1 MKSGGQA
8 GARRSDSLP
17 RGRLYIRGPEEA
29 VNETGSAR
37 HPVRSAKKV
46 GGTFGRE
53 KERELRTS
61 RQHESC
67 NPKDAKNGASGSF
80 LLSAGRTAFVSDG
93 KTPAVQAGNA
103 KCIDDLS
110 EGDQQWML
118 FSCLNPCSAGR
129 RGVRI

>member
-8 GARRSDSLP
+8 GARRRDRLP
-17 RGRLYIRGPEEA
+17 RGSRYIPGPKET

-61 RQHESC
+61 RRKRLQYRRVTQNVLMISQKEITNGCSSHVLILVLLE
-67 NPKDAKNGASGSF
+67 DAGYASEDTENTLQF
-80 LLSAGRTAFVSDG
+80 LT
-93 KTPAVQAGNA
+93 
-103 KCIDDLS
+103 
-110 EGDQQWML
+110 
-118 FSCLNPCSAGR
+118 
-129 RGVRI
+129 